1 MPIQSKSRSTPSR
14 ARSTDTHDG
23 ASLLNNSIIT
33 SSPGLKSESSF
44 AGIVGGEE
52 GELTIKGQISQVQVS
67 GEEVDSAI
75 EALLAD
81 EEVAEVELVG

>member
-1 MPIQSKSRSTPSR
+1 MGRLVQRWDK
-14 ARSTDTHDG
+14 
-23 ASLLNNSIIT
+23 
-33 SSPGLKSESSF
+33 
-44 AGIVGGEE
+44 VGGEE
-52 GELTIKGQISQVQVS
+52 GEVTIKGQISQVQVS

>member
-1 MPIQSKSRSTPSR
+1 MGRHVQRRDK
-14 ARSTDTHDG
+14 
-23 ASLLNNSIIT
+23 
-33 SSPGLKSESSF
+33 
-44 AGIVGGEE
+44 VGGEE
-52 GELTIKGQISQVQVS
+52 GEVTIKGQISQVQVS